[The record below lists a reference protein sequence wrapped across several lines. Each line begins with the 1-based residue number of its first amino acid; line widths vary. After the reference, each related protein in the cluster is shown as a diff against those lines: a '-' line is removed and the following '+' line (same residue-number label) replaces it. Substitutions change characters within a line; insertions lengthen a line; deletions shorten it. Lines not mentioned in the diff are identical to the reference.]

1 MILFKFI
8 SKIRKQKENYIATA
22 LIFHYFSTI
31 FYKAYRK
38 SDRKTGKISAT
49 GQHLLSFYLLRNQA
63 AAKPELHFVSDTL
76 LRDKRQ
82 QCKWQ

>member
-22 LIFHYFSTI
+22 LIFHYLSTI
-31 FYKAYRK
+31 FYKAY
-38 SDRKTGKISAT
+38 RKTGKISAT